1 MNASQTGDSATNN
14 LQELSVPKE
23 TAGPTTGRESRRS
36 FLSKLGLGAA
46 ALAAVSS
53 PLGWLGRRKSS
64 STPEMSEVFPGED
77 SIFHPASDPRLDPRR
92 RQG

>member
-1 MNASQTGDSATNN
+1 
-14 LQELSVPKE
+14 VPKE
-23 TAGPTTGRESRRS
+23 TAGPSNARESRRS
-36 FLSKLGLGAA
+36 FLTKLGLGAA

-53 PLGWLGRRKSS
+53 PLAWMGRRKSG
-64 STPEMSEVFPGED
+64 STADMSEVFPGED